1 MDKAEL
7 RKHRGCTAR
16 RPQRHN
22 QDIKVQRMATAATTS
37 TATHAAMAGELRTP
51 SLRARIWRERWMYL
65 FIVPG
70 ALYFLTFEYLP
81 LLGNIIAFQD
91 YSPFLGIAGRPVI
104 GLAKFQRLV
113 TAAAFKLALFNT
125 IQIEVL
131 QLFFAFPAPL
141 TLALVLN
148 SLLNDHVKRSMQS
161 IVYLPHFLSWVIV
174 IALWQQVFGGAGF
187 INQMLRNQGSETI
200 NIMGNPGFFK
210 PLVVLQSIWKEM
222 GWGTIIFLAALTKIE
237 VELYEAAVV
246 DGAGGWRRLWHVTL
260 PGIRSVLVLLLILRL
275 GAMLSVG
282 FEQYYLQ
289 RGAVGAQAAEV
300 LDTFVFFRGIQG
312 GDWGFAAAVGLVRG
326 LVGTAL
332 IVSANAIARRF
343 GEEGVY

>member
-1 MDKAEL
+1 
-7 RKHRGCTAR
+7 
-16 RPQRHN
+16 
-22 QDIKVQRMATAATTS
+22 MATAATTS
-37 TATHAAMAGELRTP
+37 TTTHAAMPGTLRTP

-70 ALYFLTFEYLP
+70 ALYFLLFEYLP
-81 LLGNIIAFQD
+81 LLGNVIAFQD
-91 YSPFLGIAGRPVI
+91 YSPFLGITGSPFI
-104 GLAKFQRLV
+104 GLANFQRLL
-113 TAAAFKLALFNT
+113 TDADFKLALVNT
-125 IQIEVL
+125 IQIELL

-148 SLLNDHVKRSMQS
+148 SLMSERAKRTMQS

-174 IALWQQVFGGAGF
+174 IALWQQIFGGAGF
-187 INQMLRNQGSETI
+187 INQLLRNQGAETV
-200 NIMGNPGFFK
+200 NVMANPGFFK
-210 PLVVLQSIWKEM
+210 ALVVLQSIWKEM

-237 VELYEAAVV
+237 VDLYEAAVV

-260 PGIRSVLVLLLILRL
+260 PGIRSVIVLLLILRL

-332 IVSANAIARRF
+332 IIAANAVAKRF